1 MISEVFKSNLLT
13 SSDFYKELK
22 SKGNLLYGSTTKEDD
37 LNKAY
42 LSFIKSRVKKE
53 FIDLYLA
60 DSGLKSKFEQIFK
73 RHSFV
78 YELNGNTLIE
88 GRCNGKVC
96 AILYAKN
103 DLKLNDKVKIKSG
116 LNAFSFKA
124 LKLSDDY
131 YQSAL
136 RFSNIFD
143 DIKVDAKFFEL
154 LVTKINREHIDSGK
168 ESRLKNGYSNESKGR
183 SSLHR
188 YYFILFNK
196 YIVSRNF
203 NRAQRSLLST
213 LNGRIFYLSHSY
225 IELVSIILRLGNY
238 PYLLE
243 RLHSFKAI
251 YPFIYIG
258 VNELIDQNLADFY
271 SSSKEQEFLSHIL
284 NKMYGYHKN
293 YLDYEFNLA
302 EFNCD
307 AVNGVKLFNFT
318 KRHIDFIKRLTL
330 TDIKMIMADHRGFS
344 VGFYDFLIELNK
356 LQQEQLPK
364 NYFELC
370 MLSKMVR
377 YGLKVPNNLAAYCK
391 PLYEKA
397 LYDLRDDT
405 SLNYKNGK
413 MYKKITKKGHLN
425 FVSAEVASAEAV
437 MLTKDYIDA
446 IRNDLNL
453 INKEDELSVKISEY
467 FNSLIK
473 SRSLKSLNDE
483 AVIYHERINLIQ
495 MRRFEAINDYNLK
508 NNITKDDKAN
518 YTFKAPSLLS
528 VNEIDGVPVKQLRD
542 ENDLRFEGDFMCHC
556 VCGYTT
562 PVLRGDSIIFHIG
575 DYKLK
580 DVENMKDKST
590 VEIIYRY
597 DSKSFIV
604 IQHQTYRNQKFQRV
618 TDEHTK
624 IAEKLCSMLNEKYGS
639 KWMLEKSKRNKETL
653 FKNVMPKDTVQRNY
667 ISADGFINIYAPING
682 LSTLKKIANFVGSQL
697 N

>member
-1 MISEVFKSNLLT
+1 M
-13 SSDFYKELK
+13 
-22 SKGNLLYGSTTKEDD
+22 
-37 LNKAY
+37 
-42 LSFIKSRVKKE
+42 
-53 FIDLYLA
+53 
-60 DSGLKSKFEQIFK
+60 
-73 RHSFV
+73 
-78 YELNGNTLIE
+78 
-88 GRCNGKVC
+88 KVVVTEKC
-96 AILYAKN
+96 APFSMQKN

-143 DIKVDAKFFEL
+143 DIKADAKFFEL

-183 SSLHR
+183 ASLHR

-203 NRAQRSLLST
+203 NSAQRSLLST

-302 EFNCD
+302 EFNGD
-307 AVNGVKLFNFT
+307 AVDGVKLFNFT

-330 TDIKMIMADHRGFS
+330 TDIKMIISDHRGFS

-370 MLSKMVR
+370 MLFKMVR

-413 MYKKITKKGHLN
+413 TYKKITKKGHLN

-437 MLTKDYIDA
+437 M
-446 IRNDLNL
+446 NDLNL

-575 DYKLK
+575 DYKLE

>member
-1 MISEVFKSNLLT
+1 MISEVFKSDLLT

-22 SKGNLLYGSTTKEDD
+22 SKGNLLYSSTTKEDD

-60 DSGLKSKFEQIFK
+60 DSGLKSEFEQIFK

-88 GRCNGKVC
+88 GHCNGKVC

-103 DLKLNDKVKIKSG
+103 DLKLNDKVKIESG
-116 LNAFSFKA
+116 LNAFSFKV
-124 LKLSDDY
+124 LRLSDDY
-131 YQSAL
+131 SQSAL

-143 DIKVDAKFFEL
+143 DLKVDTKFFEL
-154 LVTKINREHIDSGK
+154 LVTKINKEHIDSGK

-243 RLHSFKAI
+243 RLH
-251 YPFIYIG
+251 
-258 VNELIDQNLADFY
+258 
-271 SSSKEQEFLSHIL
+271 
-284 NKMYGYHKN
+284 NKI
-293 YLDYEFNLA
+293 YLDYEFNLD
-302 EFNCD
+302 EFDSN
-307 AVNGVKLFNFT
+307 VVKEGKLFNFT
-318 KRHIDFIKRLTL
+318 KRHIDFIKHLTL
-330 TDIKMIMADHRGFS
+330 TDIKMILADHRGFS
-344 VGFYDFLIELNK
+344 SGFYIFLIELNK

-377 YGLKVPNNLAAYCK
+377 YGFKVPNNLSTYCK

-397 LYDLRDDT
+397 LYDLRNDT

-425 FVSAEVASAEAV
+425 FVSAEVASVEAV

-453 INKEDELSVKISEY
+453 IDKEDEFIYNISEY
-467 FNSLIK
+467 LNSLIK
-473 SRSLKSLNDE
+473 SKSLKSLNDE

-508 NNITKDDKAN
+508 NNITKDSKEN
-518 YTFKAPSLLS
+518 YTFKAPTLLS
-528 VNEIDGVPVKQLRD
+528 VNEIDGVPVKQLTD

-556 VCGYTT
+556 VCGYTA

-575 DYKLK
+575 DYKIE
-580 DVENMKDKST
+580 DVEGMKDKST

-604 IQHQTYRNQKFQRV
+604 IQHQTYRNQRFQRV

-624 IAEKLCSMLNEKYGS
+624 IAEKLCSMLTEKYGS
-639 KWMLEKSKRNKETL
+639 KWMLKNSKRNKETL

-667 ISADGFINIYAPING
+667 ISADGFMNIYAPLNG
-682 LSTLKKIANFVGSQL
+682 LGTLKKIVNFVGSQL

>member
-1 MISEVFKSNLLT
+1 MQLL
-13 SSDFYKELK
+13 
-22 SKGNLLYGSTTKEDD
+22 
-37 LNKAY
+37 
-42 LSFIKSRVKKE
+42 
-53 FIDLYLA
+53 
-60 DSGLKSKFEQIFK
+60 
-73 RHSFV
+73 H
-78 YELNGNTLIE
+78 NTE
-88 GRCNGKVC
+88 
-96 AILYAKN
+96 
-103 DLKLNDKVKIKSG
+103 
-116 LNAFSFKA
+116 
-124 LKLSDDY
+124 
-131 YQSAL
+131 
-136 RFSNIFD
+136 
-143 DIKVDAKFFEL
+143 
-154 LVTKINREHIDSGK
+154 
-168 ESRLKNGYSNESKGR
+168 
-183 SSLHR
+183 
-188 YYFILFNK
+188 
-196 YIVSRNF
+196 VSRNF

-258 VNELIDQNLADFY
+258 VNELIDQNLADFG
-271 SSSKEQEFLSHIL
+271 SSSKEQEFLSYIL
-284 NKMYGYHKN
+284 NKMYDYHKI
-293 YLDYEFNLA
+293 YLDYEFNLD
-302 EFNCD
+302 EFDSN
-307 AVNGVKLFNFT
+307 VVKEGKLFNFT
-318 KRHIDFIKRLTL
+318 KRHIDFIKHLTL
-330 TDIKMIMADHRGFS
+330 TDIKMILADHRGFS
-344 VGFYDFLIELNK
+344 SGFYIFLIELNK

-377 YGLKVPNNLAAYCK
+377 YGFQVPNNLAAYCK

-425 FVSAEVASAEAV
+425 FVSAEVASVEAV

-453 INKEDELSVKISEY
+453 IDKEDEFIYNISEY
-467 FNSLIK
+467 LNSLIK

-508 NNITKDDKAN
+508 NNITKDSKEN
-518 YTFKAPSLLS
+518 YTFKAPTLLS
-528 VNEIDGVPVKQLRD
+528 VNEIDGVPVKQLTD

-556 VCGYTT
+556 VCGYTA

-575 DYKLK
+575 DYKLE

-604 IQHQTYRNQKFQRV
+604 IQHQTYRNQRFQRV

-639 KWMLEKSKRNKETL
+639 KWMLENSKRNKETL

-667 ISADGFINIYAPING
+667 ISADGFMNIYAPING

>member
-1 MISEVFKSNLLT
+1 
-13 SSDFYKELK
+13 
-22 SKGNLLYGSTTKEDD
+22 
-37 LNKAY
+37 
-42 LSFIKSRVKKE
+42 
-53 FIDLYLA
+53 
-60 DSGLKSKFEQIFK
+60 
-73 RHSFV
+73 
-78 YELNGNTLIE
+78 
-88 GRCNGKVC
+88 
-96 AILYAKN
+96 
-103 DLKLNDKVKIKSG
+103 
-116 LNAFSFKA
+116 
-124 LKLSDDY
+124 
-131 YQSAL
+131 
-136 RFSNIFD
+136 
-143 DIKVDAKFFEL
+143 
-154 LVTKINREHIDSGK
+154 
-168 ESRLKNGYSNESKGR
+168 
-183 SSLHR
+183 
-188 YYFILFNK
+188 
-196 YIVSRNF
+196 
-203 NRAQRSLLST
+203 
-213 LNGRIFYLSHSY
+213 
-225 IELVSIILRLGNY
+225 LRLGNY

-258 VNELIDQNLADFY
+258 VNELIDQNLVDFV
-271 SSSKEQEFLSHIL
+271 SSSKEQEFLSYIL

-302 EFNCD
+302 EFNGD
-307 AVNGVKLFNFT
+307 TVGERKLFNFT
-318 KRHIDFIKRLTL
+318 KRHIDLIKRLTL
-330 TDIKMIMADHRGFS
+330 TDIKMILADHRGFS

-377 YGLKVPNNLAAYCK
+377 YGFQVPNNLAAYCK

-397 LYDLRDDT
+397 LYNLRDDT

-413 MYKKITKKGHLN
+413 TYKKITKKGHLN
-425 FVSAEVASAEAV
+425 FVSAEVASVEAV

-453 INKEDELSVKISEY
+453 IDKEEEFIYNISDHL
-467 FNSLIK
+467 NSLIK

-495 MRRFEAINDYNLK
+495 MRRFEAINDYNFK
-508 NNITKDDKAN
+508 NNITKDSIEN
-518 YTFKAPSLLS
+518 YTFKAPTLLS
-528 VNEIDGVPVKQLRD
+528 VNEIDGVPVKQLTD

-556 VCGYTT
+556 VCGYTS

-575 DYKLK
+575 DYKVE
-580 DVENMKDKST
+580 DVKNMKDKST

-618 TDEHTK
+618 TDAHTK
-624 IAEKLCSMLNEKYGS
+624 IAEKLCSMLTEKYGS
-639 KWMLEKSKRNKETL
+639 KWMLKNSKRNKETL

-667 ISADGFINIYAPING
+667 ISADGFMNIYAPLNG
-682 LSTLKKIANFVGSQL
+682 LSTLKKIMNFVGSQL

>member
-22 SKGNLLYGSTTKEDD
+22 SKGNLLYSSTTKEDD

-42 LSFIKSRVKKE
+42 LSFIKSRVKKD
-53 FIDLYLA
+53 FIELYLA
-60 DSGLKSKFEQIFK
+60 DSGFKSEFEQMFK

-78 YELNGNTLIE
+78 YELNGNILIE

-103 DLKLNDKVKIKSG
+103 DFKLNDKMKIKSG
-116 LNAFSFKA
+116 LSAFSFKG
-124 LKLSDDY
+124 LKLNDE

-143 DIKVDAKFFEL
+143 GMKVNEKFFEL
-154 LVTKINREHIDSGK
+154 LATKINREHIDNGK

-183 SSLHR
+183 ASLHR

-203 NRAQRSLLST
+203 NKAQRSLLST

-258 VNELIDQNLADFY
+258 VNELIDQNLADFG
-271 SSSKEQEFLSHIL
+271 SSSKEQEFLSYIL
-284 NKMYGYHKN
+284 NKMYDYHKI
-293 YLDYEFNLA
+293 YLDYEFNLD
-302 EFNCD
+302 EFDSN
-307 AVNGVKLFNFT
+307 VVKEGKLFNFT
-318 KRHIDFIKRLTL
+318 KRHIDFIKHLTL
-330 TDIKMIMADHRGFS
+330 TDIKMILADHRGFS
-344 VGFYDFLIELNK
+344 SGFYIFLIELNK

-508 NNITKDDKAN
+508 NNITKNDKVN

-556 VCGYTT
+556 VCGYTA

-575 DYKLK
+575 DYKLE
-580 DVENMKDKST
+580 DVKNMKDKST

-604 IQHQTYRNQKFQRV
+604 IQHQTYRNQRFQRV

-624 IAEKLCSMLNEKYGS
+624 IAEKLCSMLTEKYGS
-639 KWMLEKSKRNKETL
+639 KWMLKNSKRNKETL

-667 ISADGFINIYAPING
+667 ISADGFMNIYAPLNG
-682 LSTLKKIANFVGSQL
+682 LSTLKKIVNFVGSQL